1 MKWTKFYLPDAY
13 SPTMEQLVYFHDHTM
28 SIITSITILICIL
41 LNSLLWNKL
50 IDLNMNEHQMI
61 ETWWTILPTIVLFL
75 IAIPSLKILYSM
87 EELINPTISI
97 KSMGHQWY
105 WSYEYSDKFCKELES
120 YMKYNKKNDFR
131 LLEVDNKMKAPFLTQ
146 IRMIFSSSDV
156 LHSWTIP
163 CLGIK
168 MDAVPGRIN
177 QSSLM
182 IKKPGIFMGQCSEIC
197 GTNHSFMP
205 IMLESIKLNK
215 FIKWISYALS
225 DWN

>member
-75 IAIPSLKILYSM
+75 ITIPSLKILYSM

-215 FIKWISYALS
+215 FIKWIS
-225 DWN
+225 

>member
-1 MKWTKFYLPDAY
+1 MKWSKWYLPDAY
-13 SPTMEQLVYFHDHTM
+13 SPSMEQLVFFHDHTM
-28 SIITSITILICIL
+28 SIIISITILILFL
-41 LNSLLWNKL
+41 LNSLLKNKFTNL
-50 IDLNMNEHQMI
+50 KLSEHQMM
-61 ETWWTILPTIVLFL
+61 ETWWTIMPTLILFF

-97 KSMGHQWY
+97 KSLGHQWY
-105 WSYEYSDKFCKELES
+105 WSYEYSDKSIKEFES
-120 YMKYNKKNDFR
+120 YMKYNKKNNFR

-146 IRMIFSSSDV
+146 IRLIFSSTDV

-168 MDAVPGRIN
+168 MDAIPGRLN

-182 IKKPGIFMGQCSEIC
+182 IKKPGLFMGQCSEIC

-205 IMLESIKLNK
+205 IMLESIKLIK
-215 FIKWISYALS
+215 FIKWI
-225 DWN
+225 N

>member
-163 CLGIK
+163 CLAIK

-197 GTNHSFMP
+197 GANHSFMP

-215 FIKWISYALS
+215 FIKWIS
-225 DWN
+225 

>member
-197 GTNHSFMP
+197 GANHSFMP

-215 FIKWISYALS
+215 FIKWIS
-225 DWN
+225 

>member
-41 LNSLLWNKL
+41 LNSILWNKL

-197 GTNHSFMP
+197 GANHSFMP

-215 FIKWISYALS
+215 FIKWIS
-225 DWN
+225 

>member
-163 CLGIK
+163 CLSIK

-197 GTNHSFMP
+197 GANHSFMP

-215 FIKWISYALS
+215 FIKWIS
-225 DWN
+225 

>member
-1 MKWTKFYLPDAY
+1 MKWIKFYLPDAY

-197 GTNHSFMP
+197 GANHSFMP

-215 FIKWISYALS
+215 FIKWIS
-225 DWN
+225 

>member
-28 SIITSITILICIL
+28 SIITSIMILICIL

-197 GTNHSFMP
+197 GANHSFMP

-215 FIKWISYALS
+215 FIKWIS
-225 DWN
+225 

>member
-146 IRMIFSSSDV
+146 MRMIFSSSDV

-197 GTNHSFMP
+197 GANHSFMP

-215 FIKWISYALS
+215 FIKWIS
-225 DWN
+225 

>member
-28 SIITSITILICIL
+28 SIITAITILICIL
-41 LNSLLWNKL
+41 LNSLILNKF
-50 IDLNMNEHQMI
+50 INLNMNEHQMI
-61 ETWWTILPTIVLFL
+61 ETWWTIMPTIVLFF

-105 WSYEYSDKFCKELES
+105 WSYEYSDKLHKEFES
-120 YMKYNKKNDFR
+120 YMKYTKKNDFR

-215 FIKWISYALS
+215 FIKWVS
-225 DWN
+225 

>member
-1 MKWTKFYLPDAY
+1 MKWTKVYLPDAY

-215 FIKWISYALS
+215 FIKWIS
-225 DWN
+225 

>member
-120 YMKYNKKNDFR
+120 YMKYKKKNDFR

-215 FIKWISYALS
+215 FIKWIS
-225 DWN
+225 

>member
-1 MKWTKFYLPDAY
+1 MKWTKFYMPDAY

-197 GTNHSFMP
+197 GANHSFMP

-215 FIKWISYALS
+215 FIKWIS
-225 DWN
+225 